1 MNTIVQDGE
10 TELSYTCAG
19 ELKQPQFQ
27 GMPQYYSAEVTFC
40 VQHIPTKSCV
50 QYYVP
55 VSASVETDEKKEEV
69 GISFCNHSHSAA
81 SCNQTKLLFQ
91 YKSHLLRDNMVHVKV
106 KTQDVECLEF
116 QQYREVR
123 ITLKELAEEGAGA
136 YTVPSAEDA
145 YVNAFQDADV
155 ASNTT
160 SGTGGSSQ
168 KVSPDSSAGEEDY
181 DA

>member
-1 MNTIVQDGE
+1 
-10 TELSYTCAG
+10 
-19 ELKQPQFQ
+19 
-27 GMPQYYSAEVTFC
+27 
-40 VQHIPTKSCV
+40 
-50 QYYVP
+50 
-55 VSASVETDEKKEEV
+55 
-69 GISFCNHSHSAA
+69 
-81 SCNQTKLLFQ
+81 
-91 YKSHLLRDNMVHVKV
+91 MVHVKV